1 MGQIASFMESLHLSY
16 YEVTENIPYR
26 NLIMMQRDKQHE
38 VFGDVVKKVSGKDFA
53 ARRKNR

>member
-1 MGQIASFMESLHLSY
+1 MENLHLSY

-38 VFGDVVKKVSGKDFA
+38 GFGDVVKKVSGKDFA